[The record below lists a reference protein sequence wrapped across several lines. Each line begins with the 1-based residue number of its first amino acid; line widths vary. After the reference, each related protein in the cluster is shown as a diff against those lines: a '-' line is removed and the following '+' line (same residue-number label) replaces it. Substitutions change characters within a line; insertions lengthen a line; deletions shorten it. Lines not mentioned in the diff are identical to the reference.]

1 MDQKILLNAGQVA
14 EILGISR
21 SKAYRMLRLSEIPTI
36 KIGEKSVR
44 VSNEDL
50 NEYIQKHTIYKGG
63 QNG

>member
-36 KIGEKSVR
+36 KIGKNVR
-44 VSNEDL
+44 VSSEDL
-50 NEYIQKHTIYKGG
+50 IEYIKNHKTFKGG

>member
-1 MDQKILLNAGQVA
+1 MSERKLLNAGQVA

-36 KIGEKSVR
+36 KIGKNVR

-50 NEYIQKHTIYKGG
+50 NQYISTHKTYKGD